1 MLSYASL
8 SSPSDSPAM
17 MVGIAYVDGPRL
29 ARAVYAAADWV
40 AAGREEI
47 NRINVFP
54 VPDGDTGTNFSLT
67 LRAVADAL
75 RALGDAPLSETART
89 MARAGVLGARGNSG
103 MMLAHF
109 LLGFAEAL
117 DGRET
122 ATAPDIAR
130 AIRQGSDRLY
140 ESLDDP
146 REGTILTVARDAAI
160 AAEPV
165 AATSRDIREFMT
177 RLLEE
182 GEVALARTPE
192 LMAVLKEAGVVDAGG
207 KGFVRM
213 LEGVVRYI
221 HGDPILIG
229 AQMAELERDVQAP
242 AAAASVSAERDFQYC
257 TEVLVR
263 GDALPPANEVR
274 SAMQAFGGSTVVAV
288 LGDILKIHV
297 HTDTPQAVFSYAERW
312 GRVDTTKAE
321 DMRVQHRRLAHTRR
335 RAVTIVTDSSAD
347 LPDSVLDKHGIA
359 LVPLQVVFGDTT
371 FRDRVELKPED
382 FYRRLRAASELPTTS
397 QPAPAA
403 FIQAFRDALQEADE
417 VVAVLL
423 GSNLSGTFASA
434 QASIRAAAL
443 SGVHLVDTR
452 LASLGVG
459 LLALRGAELAGLG
472 WHGAQ
477 IASELTRL
485 RSRCGMLLTV
495 DRYDNL
501 LRSGRIS
508 RGKAWL
514 AGMLDV
520 KPILSFDE
528 QGQVV
533 PIERVRGRENLEARA
548 LALLEQR
555 LTPRPERVRFGVA
568 HADAPE
574 AAERIRAALLRTYR
588 PQDCFVTL
596 ATGVLGTHVGPGAW
610 GIFYQV
616 EDGSPSTPSK
626 DSPADQRG
634 PRRE

>member
-1 MLSYASL
+1 
-8 SSPSDSPAM
+8 
-17 MVGIAYVDGPRL
+17 
-29 ARAVYAAADWV
+29 
-40 AAGREEI
+40 
-47 NRINVFP
+47 
-54 VPDGDTGTNFSLT
+54 
-67 LRAVADAL
+67 
-75 RALGDAPLSETART
+75 

-117 DGRET
+117 GERDT

-146 REGTILTVARDAAI
+146 REGTILTVAREAAI

-165 AATSRDIREFMT
+165 AVTSRDIREFMT

-221 HGDPILIG
+221 HGDPILVG
-229 AQMAELERDVQAP
+229 AQLAELERDVQAP
-242 AAAASVSAERDFQYC
+242 AAAANVSAERDFQYC

-382 FYRRLRAASELPTTS
+382 FYRRLRVASELPTTS

-434 QASIRAAAL
+434 QASIRAADL

-485 RSRCGMLLTV
+485 RSHCGMLLTV

-520 KPILSFDE
+520 KPILSFDDE
-528 QGQVV
+528 GQVV

-548 LALLEQR
+548 LTLLEQR
-555 LTPRPERVRFGVA
+555 LTPPPERLRLGVA

-626 DSPADQRG
+626 DTPADQRG